1 MGDGVVEFALSS
13 EARTQ
18 PVRRMPDSPLED
30 RPVLR
35 AVPEP
40 VEPVVPRP
48 SRRAVVRSAV
58 WGVRAPATQP
68 ELEPVLEPVTEPVVE
83 AAPPATVVV
92 TGVSEVLRLPGR
104 ADTACYRIS
113 VDVWCAPVD
122 GALPTVVGM
131 ELGGASANVMPRR
144 TPLRPGDQH
153 VTMVVSGPVAEQRL
167 TLVYELDGA
176 RLRASVELSGQP
188 ALHPS
193 ATA

>member
-1 MGDGVVEFALSS
+1 MGDGVVEFVLSS

-18 PVRRMPDSPLED
+18 PVRRPADEPVED

-40 VEPVVPRP
+40 LEPVVPRP
-48 SRRAVVRSAV
+48 SRRAVVRSEV

-68 ELEPVLEPVTEPVVE
+68 APEPVVE
-83 AAPPATVVV
+83 PATANASPATVVV

-104 ADTACYRIS
+104 ADTTCYRIS
-113 VDVWCAPVD
+113 FDVWCAPVD

-144 TPLRPGDQH
+144 TPLHPGDQH
-153 VTMVVSGPVAEQRL
+153 LTMVVSGPVAEQRL

-176 RLRASVELSGQP
+176 RLRASVELTGQP